1 MGSSTMTWRERAGV
15 WSCSRSLA
23 MIPRSALSYLC
34 PWDLQLLRT
43 FPAACTHSPF
53 IITLRS
59 WVNLKSGLYLY

>member
-1 MGSSTMTWRERAGV
+1 
-15 WSCSRSLA
+15 

-34 PWDLQLLRT
+34 PWNLQLLRT

-53 IITLRS
+53 IITLRT